1 MQPAAAALR
10 AGSSAA
16 QRLAALEELCLHQRA
31 GNPGKGMAALLQ
43 ALLPHTSQ
51 QLKWLK
57 LQGVAAQLAM
67 PIVAQLRGLRQL
79 QLRSCQLTHLPSG
92 PYLEGAI
99 GCMPAGDWLHAG
111 CPQLTYCMQGG
122 VGAVAWTCASGSF
135 IQVLPESL
143 HLCRCCCMQAW
154 SFWTCGATPWS
165 PCRCS
170 CPRR

>member
-1 MQPAAAALR
+1 M
-10 AGSSAA
+10 
-16 QRLAALEELCLHQRA
+16 HQRA

-111 CPQLTYCMQGG
+111 WRLAACRLPSTD
-122 VGAVAWTCASGSF
+122 
-135 IQVLPESL
+135 VL
-143 HLCRCCCMQAW
+143 HARGRGRCCLDMRIRLLHPGVA
-154 SFWTCGATPWS
+154 
-165 PCRCS
+165 
-170 CPRR
+170 